1 MQTLDITFEK
11 NYHTSLEDRFL
22 MEKIIIHKSVD
33 IGEDAQ
39 QVLDKARQEA
49 ELNHR
54 RNNPKLYPDAEV
66 SIAPVIEASKYH
78 MYKEAGL
85 SQDEIIAREMATCKE
100 LKVLESYKFIV
111 KGKPDLETIYQS
123 KLKELQ

>member
-54 RNNPKLYPDAEV
+54 RNNPHLYQDIKSITPSEVRDTYTKLYTEKTLEEQVASCL
-66 SIAPVIEASKYH
+66 SIK
-78 MYKEAGL
+78 
-85 SQDEIIAREMATCKE
+85 T
-100 LKVLESYKFIV
+100 LESYKFIV

-123 KLKELQ
+123 KLKELSHE